1 MNIRLIH
8 ISYLF
13 SILTAASFM
22 QSCTNS
28 DQASSQ
34 INAEPVV
41 VTTALPQTITDRQFS
56 ISGKVE
62 SLQKAEISTRMMG
75 YINRINVKVGD
86 KVSKGQLL
94 AVIESSD
101 IQARE
106 AQAEAM
112 LLEAEA
118 AQANAQ
124 KDFDRFTSLHQQKS
138 ASDKELENVKLQ
150 YLSAMAH
157 VEAARQMRNEAVA
170 MKTYTNIT
178 APFAGAIA
186 QKYAD
191 AGAIAN
197 PGMPILSIEGN
208 NGFQITASVPES
220 EIASLDKNH
229 QVEVIIPSA
238 NQSFR
243 AVISEIS
250 HSSLQSG
257 GQYLVR
263 VNVPASISNNILS
276 GQYATLVMTAP
287 ISNTSENTASV
298 RVPLASIVKNDQL
311 TGLYTISTANT
322 ALLRWVRLGKQFG
335 DKVEVISGLAANESF
350 ILSADSKLWNGAPV
364 AVRAN

>member
-1 MNIRLIH
+1 MNIRLKH
-8 ISYLF
+8 FSYLF
-13 SILTAASFM
+13 SMLAAASFM
-22 QSCTNS
+22 QSCANS
-28 DQASSQ
+28 DQTSTQ
-34 INAEPVV
+34 IKAEPVA
-41 VTTALPQTITDRQFS
+41 VTTALPQSITDRQFT

-75 YINRINVKVGD
+75 YIIRINVKVGD

-101 IQARE
+101 IQARQ

-112 LLEAEA
+112 LSEAEA

-124 KDFDRFTSLHQQKS
+124 KDLDRFTSLHQQKS

-150 YLSAMAH
+150 YLSATAR

-178 APFAGAIA
+178 APFAGAVA

-197 PGMPILSIEGN
+197 PGMPILSIEGD

-220 EIASLDKNH
+220 EIASLGKNQ
-229 QVEVIIPSA
+229 QVEVTIPSA
-238 NQSFR
+238 NQSFST
-243 AVISEIS
+243 VISEIS

-263 VNVPASISNNILS
+263 VSVPDSISNILS
-276 GQYATLVMTAP
+276 GQYATLAITAP
-287 ISNTSENTASV
+287 LTNASKNTASV
-298 RVPLASIVKNDQL
+298 RVPIASIVTNDQL

-335 DKVEVISGLAANESF
+335 DEVEVISGLAANEPF
-350 ILSADSKLWNGAPV
+350 ILSAAGKLWNGAPV
-364 AVRAN
+364 AVRTN